1 MRPAGVGPVRLLR
14 VAGTGGGREPGP
26 ASASRAAAPGAFSV
40 YRFIWA
46 ATRADQVRLCLVTLL
61 IVPVSMVPLELQRRI
76 TNEAI
81 GRRQLGLLALLGLA
95 YLAAILLQGWLKYR
109 LNLRRGRV
117 VEAVALELRRLVHAA
132 ALAGGGGARERGALV
147 SMVAAEAEDVAGFVA
162 ESLSVPLLQGG
173 TVLATLAY
181 LLWVQPLLA
190 ALATVLYLP
199 ELVIVPWRQRTI
211 NRLGRLHVRLVR
223 ALGDALVTERGR
235 ASPAARRFPLL
246 AERALATR
254 VATYRVK
261 FFLTFLGN
269 LLDAAGPLGVLVV
282 GGWLVV
288 QGRASMGA
296 LVVAITAL
304 QKVGDPLD
312 QLMTYYRTAQN
323 ARVKYELL
331 AAAVGERPRRGG
343 CRATCGAKGGPPASG
358 SGTGHEAGRPEV
370 PAYDTGDRLAPATDP
385 IEPAP
390 TPKGGP
396 A

>member
-1 MRPAGVGPVRLLR
+1 V
-14 VAGTGGGREPGP
+14 
-26 ASASRAAAPGAFSV
+26 
-40 YRFIWA
+40 
-46 ATRADQVRLCLVTLL
+46 
-61 IVPVSMVPLELQRRI
+61 
-76 TNEAI
+76 
-81 GRRQLGLLALLGLA
+81 GLLALLGLA
-95 YLAAILLQGWLKYR
+95 YLAAILLQGGLKYL

-117 VEAVALELRRLVHAA
+117 VEAVTLELRRLVHAA
-132 ALAGGGGARERGALV
+132 GLAGGDAARDRGALV
-147 SMVAAEAEDVAGFVA
+147 SMAVAEAEDVAGFVA
-162 ESLSVPLLQGG
+162 ESLSTPLLQGG
-173 TVLATLAY
+173 TVLATLGY
-181 LLWVQPLLA
+181 LLAVQPLLA

-199 ELVIVPWRQRTI
+199 ELVVVPWRQRVI

-235 ASPAARRFPLL
+235 DSPAARRFPLL
-246 AERALATR
+246 AEHALATR
-254 VATYRVK
+254 IATYRVK

-288 QGRASMGA
+288 QGRASMGT
-296 LVVAITAL
+296 LVVAITAM

-331 AAAVGERPRRGG
+331 AAAVGERLGPGGRRV
-343 CRATCGAKGGPPASG
+343 TCGGKGGPPASG
-358 SGTGHEAGRPEV
+358 SGTSREAGRPEV
-370 PAYDTGDRLAPATDP
+370 PAHDTGDRLASTTDP
-385 IEPAP
+385 IEPVQ

>member
-1 MRPAGVGPVRLLR
+1 VRLLR
-14 VAGTGGGREPGP
+14 VAGTGGQREPGW
-26 ASASRAAAPGAFSV
+26 AAAPGGFSV
-40 YRFIWA
+40 YRFVWA
-46 ATRADQVRLCLVTLL
+46 ATRADQAWLCLVTLL
-61 IVPVSMVPLELQRRI
+61 VVPVSMVPLELQRRI

-109 LNLRRGRV
+109 LNVRRGRV

-132 ALAGGGGARERGALV
+132 ALAGGGGERERGALV

-246 AERALATR
+246 AERALAAR
-254 VATYRVK
+254 VAAYRVK

-331 AAAVGERPRRGG
+331 AAAVGERPRRGE
-343 CRATCGAKGGPPASG
+343 CRATCGAKGGPPAS

-370 PAYDTGDRLAPATDP
+370 PAYDTEDRLVPTTDP

-390 TPKGGP
+390 IPKGGP